1 MQKNTKQRTEH
12 PNDIETPQA
21 LAEALYELVTS
32 KYEINSILDP
42 CSGAGCLIQPFINND
57 FDDDLVIFDYEI
69 KGDRDF
75 FKENNIIWVDLVMCN
90 APFNGYYDSAPKQ
103 DSPKLFDIQEPVRTA
118 RKGKPED
125 WLPLKFLKH
134 IFHLFGEDVKMFYF
148 CQSGFLLNM
157 DYSAQRRPYFESIVK
172 RITGRIILPRDCF
185 PNRKIW
191 SEIIIFNMHK
201 LRSTYFYGNG
211 GII

>member
-12 PNDIETPQA
+12 PNDIETPPA

-32 KYEINSILDP
+32 KYEINSILEP
-42 CSGAGCLIQPFINND
+42 CSGSGALIQPFIDND

-69 KGDRDF
+69 KCDRDF
-75 FKENNIIWVDLVMCN
+75 FKEKNLIWVDLVLAN
-90 APFNGYYDSAPKQ
+90 APFNGYYDSDPKQ
-103 DSPKLFDIQEPVRTA
+103 DSLKLFDIEKPKKKK
-118 RKGKPED
+118 KGKSEE

-134 IFHLFGEDVKMFYF
+134 IFHLCGEDVKMFYF

-157 DYSAQRRPYFESIVK
+157 DYTAQRRPFFESIVK
-172 RITGRIILPRDCF
+172 HITGRIILPRDCF
-185 PNRKIW
+185 PDRKIW
-191 SEIIIFNMHK
+191 SEIIIFNMPK
-201 LRSTYFYGNG
+201 LRPCYFYGNG